1 MVTANVKSSMPE
13 VGIINHLPTE
23 YIRIIA
29 VPQEKVSAV
38 SKLLKK
44 YKLEQI
50 EVVPAEGIV
59 NSIITAD
66 DYKYGFS
73 KRSRDP
79 NCLLI
84 KGKKST
90 AKTFE
95 KEDVEGLV
103 GTRRVSKIKEIY
115 SRIKERRARRKKG
128 DISNEKDSRNE

>member
-1 MVTANVKSSMPE
+1 MPE
-13 VGIINHLPTE
+13 VGIIDHLPTE

-115 SRIKERRARRKKG
+115 SRIKERRERRERRKKG